1 MCVRGQ
7 DLCAVRA
14 VSQDSDRHKSK
25 GDHHAALPVY
35 NALWVKSPM
44 RPVCIS
50 IVTLW
55 LKCKINEIFSHI
67 KNVGISIYLTF
78 IYR

>member
-1 MCVRGQ
+1 MCVRGR

-35 NALWVKSPM
+35 SALWVKSATKL
-44 RPVCIS
+44 VC
-50 IVTLW
+50 VQVL
-55 LKCKINEIFSHI
+55 HY
-67 KNVGISIYLTF
+67 G
-78 IYR
+78 